1 MNIITIII
9 FTATNYCHFTKKN
22 TNIFSG
28 SNISS
33 DLLLLSVLSLSFRML
48 IEQNRQFE
56 EV

>member
-1 MNIITIII
+1 MNVITIII